1 MNKTYPKAKPDFQ
14 LDTEEQALLDA
25 FEAGEM
31 KRASPSKTSLA
42 KFKAAA
48 SATFIKDK
56 RINIR
61 LSSPDLMDIQARAL
75 EEGLPY
81 QTFIASILHKY
92 ASGRLLEKPSNLAR
106 NGS

>member
-1 MNKTYPKAKPDFQ
+1 MKKLNINSKSDFK
-14 LDTEEQALLDA
+14 LDAEEQELLNA

-31 KRASPSKTSLA
+31 KPTSPPKASLA

-92 ASGRLLEKPSNLAR
+92 ASGRLLEKPSNLTK
-106 NGS
+106 NMG

>member
-1 MNKTYPKAKPDFQ
+1 MKKANSTRKPNFK
-14 LDTEEQALLDA
+14 LDAQEQELLIA

-31 KRASPSKTSLA
+31 KSRSPSKASLA

-81 QTFIASILHKY
+81 QTFIASNLHKY

-106 NGS
+106 NAG